1 MGTQL
6 KTFEFQSFVKENDI
20 INEHINELL
29 PILIRLEN
37 IYLYLINEGKP
48 SWYNGKYVVKNKP
61 SLYKLYLTA
70 KVERIIAINM
80 IININ
85 TLGYK
90 EMCDIKTLLLDYTYK
105 RIVLFASQKIED
117 DLPF

>member
-1 MGTQL
+1 
-6 KTFEFQSFVKENDI
+6 
-20 INEHINELL
+20 
-29 PILIRLEN
+29 
-37 IYLYLINEGKP
+37 
-48 SWYNGKYVVKNKP
+48 
-61 SLYKLYLTA
+61 
-70 KVERIIAINM
+70 M